1 MTYIVFLRNLK
12 DVKINNNKCFL
23 FFVTL
28 WGMKIVRI
36 AEKTTYHANAGY
48 SFFLQYLV
56 VAIFILVRSDKGSI
70 ILFYE

>member
-28 WGMKIVRI
+28 WGMKIVSI

-48 SFFLQYLV
+48 SFFCNTW
-56 VAIFILVRSDKGSI
+56 
-70 ILFYE
+70 